1 MFNTPALAE
10 REQGTQ
16 SAENSGFAGGFERE
30 SRNYHYNTLLKSLL
44 AGYWEWDLAS
54 NHFFASPSLK
64 SLLGM
69 APRGAVSVHGR
80 CPEFISENDTR
91 RWRQAVTRLIT
102 DRRSE
107 GVEEDAIACVDADG
121 NERPTHLRMC
131 VIDRDNGGVPVR
143 IGGCFLDLGTLL
155 PEKEKTAEH
164 DDTAAGPIKFISA
177 VSHEIR
183 TPLMSILGT
192 TQLLREENPRDDQV
206 ENLEALRFAG
216 SALLSL
222 VNDILDLS
230 KVEIGNLVLEENEF
244 SVESISSS
252 VLDAFSFQKR
262 RKAIELTLEI
272 EEGLPATVR
281 GDANRLSQMLFNLV
295 GNAVKFTEDGEV
307 RVRISPVSTAGGKT
321 TLRFEIADTGIGIDQ
336 EHMHDLFE
344 PFGKAS
350 SSTGRVYGG
359 TGLGLA
365 ITKRLA
371 EMQGGTISCKSTRGK
386 GTAFSLEIPYK
397 GVERKNTSH
406 QWQNPFRFRPLRGRV
421 LLVEDNPVIAKITRK
436 FLEKW
441 CVEVHHAASGENGL
455 AAFEEQSFNLILMDL
470 QLPGMSGWETARRI
484 HETNIDTNGRVPVIT
499 MTASVPENSRARL
512 CEYGIDDLLLKPV
525 HPQRLYQI
533 VAQHLPVRA

>member
-1 MFNTPALAE
+1 MLNTSVFAE
-10 REQGTQ
+10 RE
-16 SAENSGFAGGFERE
+16 SGASSGEYTGFPGGFERE
-30 SRNYHYNTLLKSLL
+30 SRNYHYNALLKSLL

-69 APRGAVSVHGR
+69 APRGAISVEGR
-80 CPEFISENDTR
+80 CPEFISETDTR
-91 RWRQAVTRLIT
+91 RWRQAVTRLLT

-107 GVEEDAIACVDADG
+107 GVEEEAIACVDAEG
-121 NERPTHLRMC
+121 NERSTHLRMC

-155 PEKEKTAEH
+155 PESKQRA
-164 DDTAAGPIKFISA
+164 DTDESATGPIRFISA

-230 KVEIGNLVLEENEF
+230 KTEIGNLVLEENEF
-244 SVESISSS
+244 NVEAIASS
-252 VLDAFSFQKR
+252 VLDSFSFQKR

-272 EEGLPATVR
+272 EEGIPATVR

-295 GNAVKFTEDGEV
+295 GNAVKFTKRGEV
-307 RVRISPVSTAGGKT
+307 RVRVASVSSAGGKA
-321 TLRFEIADTGIGIDQ
+321 TLRFDVADSGIGIDP
-336 EHMHDLFE
+336 EHMEDLFE

-350 SSTGRVYGG
+350 ASTGRVYGG

-371 EMQGGTISCKSTRGK
+371 EMQEGTISCKSTRGK
-386 GTAFSLEIPYK
+386 GTVFRLEIPYK
-397 GVERKNTSH
+397 GVEHKNTAH
-406 QWQNPFRFRPLRGRV
+406 QWQNPFRFRPLSGRV

-441 CVEVHHAASGENGL
+441 CVDVLHAASGEHGL
-455 AAFEEQSFNLILMDL
+455 AAFEEQNFDLVLMDL

-484 HETNIDTNGRVPVIT
+484 RETNTTMGAHVPVIT
-499 MTASVPENSRARL
+499 MTASVPENSRERL
-512 CEYGIDDLLLKPV
+512 SENGIDDLLLKPV